1 MSRTTTL
8 TAATQAA
15 VTPAAVTAPKA
26 TGPTADAPA
35 TAPAAPAAAAAG
47 VSAAAVTDLL
57 VGVYRD
63 ALGAPDLDEQSDF
76 YENGGDSL
84 TAFQV
89 TARLQ
94 DALGVDVPV
103 SLVFAYP
110 TPADLAD
117 VVHSDLIEG

>member
-1 MSRTTTL
+1 MSETTTL
-8 TAATQAA
+8 TT
-15 VTPAAVTAPKA
+15 TPT
-26 TGPTADAPA
+26 TAPA
-35 TAPAAPAAAAAG
+35 TVAATTA
-47 VSAAAVTDLL
+47 LL

-63 ALGAPDLDEQSDF
+63 ALGVADLDEQGDF

-94 DALGVDVPV
+94 DALGVEVPV

-117 VVHSDLIEG
+117 VVHTDLLQG